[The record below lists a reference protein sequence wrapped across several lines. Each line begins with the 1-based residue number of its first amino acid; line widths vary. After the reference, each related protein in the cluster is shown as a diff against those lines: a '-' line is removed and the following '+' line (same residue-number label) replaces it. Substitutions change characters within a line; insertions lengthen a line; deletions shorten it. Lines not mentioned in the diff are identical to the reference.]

1 MAKPETIETIR
12 NYFLQGDL
20 LQKLPRELLGFTFQ
34 QGNLLQSDEFSGKEC
49 KGNEFILCS
58 YVNQKLRRRL
68 DFIYTKETFDY
79 MPVKQVGL
87 HRFRQLRY
95 ITRNKEEFA
104 MLIPQ
109 ILSRLLAELQPDFQC
124 SAYPMLAKKGIPQWT
139 FPATLPD
146 KIGPFEK
153 FITPEHP
160 LDFINNST
168 IFLDYVDFTGGNELV
183 FLYNRARNEFFA
195 ETKKAFFPNTI
206 HDFDALDLPELERLL
221 TKKLEPYLLQLA
233 E

>member
-1 MAKPETIETIR
+1 
-12 NYFLQGDL
+12 
-20 LQKLPRELLGFTFQ
+20 
-34 QGNLLQSDEFSGKEC
+34 
-49 KGNEFILCS
+49 
-58 YVNQKLRRRL
+58 
-68 DFIYTKETFDY
+68 
-79 MPVKQVGL
+79 
-87 HRFRQLRY
+87 
-95 ITRNKEEFA
+95 
-104 MLIPQ
+104 
-109 ILSRLLAELQPDFQC
+109 
-124 SAYPMLAKKGIPQWT
+124 MLAKKGIPQWT